1 MEGTVR
7 MSQMSASSGSTSIAL
22 TLDINGVEKSIHA
35 LNMNRVT
42 DPSSYSGLTTVTSSM
57 VGSSIFTHV
66 IIGV

>member
-7 MSQMSASSGSTSIAL
+7 MSQMSALSESTSIAL
-22 TLDINGVEKSIHA
+22 TVDINGVEKDTHT